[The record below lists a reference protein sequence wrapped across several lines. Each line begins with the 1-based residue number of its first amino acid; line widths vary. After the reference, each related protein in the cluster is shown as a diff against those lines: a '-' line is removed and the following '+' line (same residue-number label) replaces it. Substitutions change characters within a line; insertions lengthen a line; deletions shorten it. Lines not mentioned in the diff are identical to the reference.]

1 MSDNYIQILD
11 YGIGNVRSLKNALNK
26 IEINNLLSDKIDTFD
41 TKLRGLIIP
50 GVGSFPSAI
59 NLLKS
64 KNLIESIKSLNKNN
78 LPILGICLG
87 MQILLNEGTEG
98 EKTKGLGFFDGTV
111 IELDRKK
118 MQIPN
123 IGWRKIIGE
132 DNLINSLQNKKF
144 YFVHSYYVNPS
155 NKEYIKYYINY
166 ENFKIPAIIRKNNL
180 IGFQFHPE
188 KSGEDGL
195 NLLKEFCNLG
205 MKNVIKS

>member
-98 EKTKGLGFFDGTV
+98 EKTKGLGFLM
-111 IELDRKK
+111 EL
-118 MQIPN
+118 
-123 IGWRKIIGE
+123 
-132 DNLINSLQNKKF
+132 
-144 YFVHSYYVNPS
+144 
-155 NKEYIKYYINY
+155 
-166 ENFKIPAIIRKNNL
+166 
-180 IGFQFHPE
+180 
-188 KSGEDGL
+188 
-195 NLLKEFCNLG
+195 
-205 MKNVIKS
+205 

>member
-1 MSDNYIQILD
+1 MTEKKCKYQTSD
-11 YGIGNVRSLKNALNK
+11 
-26 IEINNLLSDKIDTFD
+26 
-41 TKLRGLIIP
+41 
-50 GVGSFPSAI
+50 
-59 NLLKS
+59 
-64 KNLIESIKSLNKNN
+64 
-78 LPILGICLG
+78 
-87 MQILLNEGTEG
+87 G
-98 EKTKGLGFFDGTV
+98 E
-111 IELDRKK
+111 
-118 MQIPN
+118 
-123 IGWRKIIGE
+123 KIIGE